1 MLVMCG
7 DRVVCQ
13 KLEITFNIRDRE
25 IRERRKIV
33 RKRYI
38 DRKCVL
44 RYSGTKVA
52 GRVPN

>member
-7 DRVVCQ
+7 GRVVCQ
-13 KLEITFNIRDRE
+13 KLEITLNIGDRE

-33 RKRYI
+33 RKWYI
-38 DRKCVL
+38 DRKCIL

-52 GRVPN
+52 GRIPN